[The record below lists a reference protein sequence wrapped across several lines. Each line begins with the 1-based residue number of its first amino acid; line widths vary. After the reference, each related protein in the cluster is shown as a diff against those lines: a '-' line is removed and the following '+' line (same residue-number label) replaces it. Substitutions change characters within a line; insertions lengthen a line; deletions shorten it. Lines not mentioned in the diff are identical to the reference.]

1 MIITVRKITIQD
13 YEKNYP
19 HHLIYLLHHQ
29 SYQLII
35 FQTIKQ
41 PRTTLQQQISKNNS
55 VKSPSISSSIS
66 QDDTPAHLNKE
77 EDIKNKETT
86 TTRC

>member
-1 MIITVRKITIQD
+1 MFLYRSKKN
-13 YEKNYP
+13 KNYSCQC
-19 HHLIYLLHHQ
+19 HKMSHLDLEHL
-29 SYQLII
+29 
-35 FQTIKQ
+35 
-41 PRTTLQQQISKNNS
+41 PRITLQQQISKNNS
-55 VKSPSISSSIS
+55 VKSPSISSYIS

>member
-1 MIITVRKITIQD
+1 MFLYRSK
-13 YEKNYP
+13 ENKNYS
-19 HHLIYLLHHQ
+19 HQCHKMSHLDLEHL
-29 SYQLII
+29 
-35 FQTIKQ
+35 